1 MKLRFAVV
9 IGLATAGAALAADE
23 GMWRFDQLPLGAIQK
38 AYGVSLSQADL
49 QRLQTAAVRI
59 LSGSSGGSGTFASA
73 DGLILTNHHVA
84 LDCIRTSTLAEQGR
98 GAAENLIE
106 EGFTAASRAAELPCR
121 RFRVQV
127 ERNVRDVTAEIDAAV
142 TPGMDVAAVQR
153 ARQGAR
159 SDLERSCQQERGPDF
174 SCAVFDFNSGARSL
188 LVVWQEFKD
197 IRLVYAPEKQLG
209 YFGGDE
215 MNFRF
220 PRYVADISILRAYQG
235 TDGSRGEYDAAH
247 VPARPDAHLRVALD
261 GVREGDVTFVA
272 GFPANTN
279 RYRMSLSAAYN
290 LRKGIPDQIRDLEEE
305 LGLLRTHAAADPKV
319 QVILQ
324 SRIFGLANSLK
335 YQQDVLAALE
345 STGVVEERLQRERE
359 FMAFLKTRPDLTG
372 QYGDVIAAQAA
383 VYANDVEA
391 NADLD
396 AALQW
401 IQRSSSVGYASALYE
416 FALARATPSDRDRE
430 PQYQERNWAN
440 LRQALLDEDPVV
452 PGLEEDLLT
461 AGLTRAFALAPAQ
474 RIPAVERL
482 KDRVNAGRGAAATPR
497 DLARA
502 VLTGSQVGSVEVRK
516 ALVEAAP
523 AAFEASGDP
532 GVVFARELEP
542 AIRDQRTRVRILNEK
557 ILGNRARFARGMS
570 AWRGSSIYPDANFT
584 LRASYGRVASV
595 AGPGGSQIPFA
606 TTLGDL
612 FALAERRGN
621 AGDFALPPRL
631 LAWRKAMGEAAF
643 GARYAGMVVNFIST
657 NDITGGNSGSST
669 LNRRLDIVGLIFD
682 GNEGSMASDWSYNAR
697 TGRALSTDIR
707 FALTVARDVHGAG
720 WIVDELL
727 KAQ

>member
-1 MKLRFAVV
+1 MRYYGENMGDVSPRESVF
-9 IGLATAGAALAADE
+9 GYTGPAA
-23 GMWRFDQLPLGAIQK
+23 K
-38 AYGVSLSQADL
+38 A
-49 QRLQTAAVRI
+49 
-59 LSGSSGGSGTFASA
+59 
-73 DGLILTNHHVA
+73 
-84 LDCIRTSTLAEQGR
+84 
-98 GAAENLIE
+98 
-106 EGFTAASRAAELPCR
+106 
-121 RFRVQV
+121 
-127 ERNVRDVTAEIDAAV
+127 AAV
-142 TPGMDVAAVQR
+142 TVLLLGITMLLQAFPERIEAAQ
-153 ARQGAR
+153 
-159 SDLERSCQQERGPDF
+159 
-174 SCAVFDFNSGARSL
+174 
-188 LVVWQEFKD
+188 
-197 IRLVYAPEKQLG
+197 
-209 YFGGDE
+209 
-215 MNFRF
+215 
-220 PRYVADISILRAYQG
+220 
-235 TDGSRGEYDAAH
+235 GSRE
-247 VPARPDAHLRVALD
+247 L
-261 GVREGDVTFVA
+261 VRKL
-272 GFPANTN
+272 
-279 RYRMSLSAAYN
+279 Y
-290 LRKGIPDQIRDLEEE
+290 
-305 LGLLRTHAAADPKV
+305 LLP
-319 QVILQ
+319 IL
-324 SRIFGLANSLK
+324 LA
-335 YQQDVLAALE
+335 
-345 STGVVEERLQRERE
+345 
-359 FMAFLKTRPDLTG
+359 
-372 QYGDVIAAQAA
+372 
-383 VYANDVEA
+383 
-391 NADLD
+391 
-396 AALQW
+396 
-401 IQRSSSVGYASALYE
+401 SSW
-416 FALARATPSDRDRE
+416 FT
-430 PQYQERNWAN
+430 
-440 LRQALLDEDPVV
+440 
-452 PGLEEDLLT
+452 
-461 AGLTRAFALAPAQ
+461 
-474 RIPAVERL
+474 
-482 KDRVNAGRGAAATPR
+482 GRGAAAAPR

-557 ILGNRARFARGMS
+557 ILGNRARFARGVS